1 MGRVW
6 KLHDDVNTDE
16 IIPGRYNVTLDR
28 RELAKHCLIEVRPD
42 FAPNVQE
49 GDVIVGGRNFGCGSS
64 REGAPISIK
73 AAGVSTVIARSI
85 ARIFF
90 RNAINIGLPVLICDE
105 VYDNIEDGDEVT
117 VDLTKGLVRNE
128 RTGQEFQAEPLP
140 EFVLK
145 ISQAGG
151 MINYIKQMGD
161 LV

>member
-28 RELAKHCLIEVRPD
+28 TQLAKYCLCEVRPD
-42 FAPNVQE
+42 FSPNVKQ
-49 GDVIVGGRNFGCGSS
+49 GDVVVGGRNFGCGSS
-64 REGAPISIK
+64 REGAPIAIK
-73 AAGVSTVIARSI
+73 AAGVSVVIAQSF

-90 RNAINIGLPVLICDE
+90 RNSINIGLPVLICE
-105 VYDNIEDGDEVT
+105 ELYGNVEEGDDLT
-117 VDLTKGLVRNE
+117 VDPTSGKIRNE
-128 RTGQEFQAEPLP
+128 RTGQEFQAQPLP

-145 ISQAGG
+145 IAQAGG
-151 MINYIKQMGD
+151 MINYIKQNGD